1 MSIEHEEVK
10 QIVETAEM
18 RIAASVG
25 RMETGF
31 VAFKDL
37 MQERDRAHR
46 EEFARLRADMADMRS
61 DIKSVRRTT
70 VVTGISATLAILFG
84 LGAINSAL
92 LTHFKEGVDGG
103 ARAAA
108 EHEAIRR
115 EMREM
120 ARLVERAGNAQPPQP
135 KK

>member
-1 MSIEHEEVK
+1 MSIEREEAR

-18 RIAASVG
+18 RIAASVVRIEAG
-25 RMETGF
+25 LE
-31 VAFKDL
+31 AFKEL
-37 MQERDRAHR
+37 TEERDRAHR
-46 EEFARLRADMADMRS
+46 EEFARLRSDMADMRG

-84 LGAINSAL
+84 LSAINSGL
-92 LTHFKEGVDGG
+92 LTHFREGVDGG
-103 ARAAA
+103 SRAAA

-115 EMREM
+115 EMRELV
-120 ARLVERAGNAQPPQP
+120 RLVERSGTAEPAQP